1 MSIDN
6 NYFFVDGSCLL
17 GDIKRIKSSSH
28 ELRNKKFNIDNF
40 YKHFVTMYPQFAHG
54 YRRFTI
60 YFVTGE
66 NRIKD
71 QIIIPNF
78 KTPNQIED
86 FHVKYCGKKISGTKR
101 VETWLNKTNPPQ
113 YVMDRFNKSEKAVD
127 TQICCDALQL
137 AAVNRIDRLFLYTN
151 DFDFMP
157 LIGVLKALGV
167 NVNLMKLSSTAV
179 NKDLVENSDSFCVPD
194 KAQLMTMFT

>member
-1 MSIDN
+1 MDN
-6 NYFFVDGSCLL
+6 NYFFIDGSCLL
-17 GDIKRIKSSSH
+17 GDIKRLKSSI
-28 ELRNKKFNIDNF
+28 EFKNKKFNIDNF
-40 YKHFVTMYPQFAHG
+40 YQHFSTHYRQFGSG

-60 YFVTGE
+60 YFVNGE

-71 QIIIPNF
+71 QLILPNF
-78 KTPNQIED
+78 KLPNQIED

-101 VETWLNKTNPPQ
+101 VETWVNKSNPPR

-137 AAVNRIDRLFLYTN
+137 AAVNRLDRLFLYTN
-151 DFDFMP
+151 DYDFMP
-157 LIGVLKALGV
+157 LIEVLKALGV
-167 NVNLMKLSSTAV
+167 NVSLIKLSSTAV

-194 KAQLMTMFT
+194 KAQLKTMFV

>member
-1 MSIDN
+1 MSIEN
-6 NYFFVDGSCLL
+6 NYFFVDGSYLL
-17 GDIKRIKSSSH
+17 GDIKRIKNSIK
-28 ELRNKKFNIDNF
+28 EVENRKFNIDKF
-40 YKHFVTMYPQFAHG
+40 YKHFAINYPQFANG

-60 YFVTGE
+60 YFVNGE

-71 QIIIPNF
+71 QLNIPDF
-78 KTPNQIED
+78 KTPNHVED
-86 FHVKYCGKKISGTKR
+86 FHVKYCGKKVSATKR
-101 VETWLNKTNPPQ
+101 VETWLNKTSPPQ

-157 LIGVLKALGV
+157 LVDVLKALGV
-167 NVNLMKLSSTAV
+167 NVTLMKLSGTAV
-179 NKDLVENSDSFCVPD
+179 NKDLVENSDSFCVPN
-194 KAQLMTMFT
+194 KAQLIEMFT